1 MKKET
6 IVKKGLFQSLLGI
19 PLGITIMVISYILVY
34 FIVGDVIFDLEL
46 NQLHNI
52 DTFITQ
58 IISAGIAGYFIFLS
72 FYCMSFIGNRE
83 LETFLSKHPCI
94 SLFILGLATLFLGIV
109 FIFTLGNIH
118 IFSRKIMCLNSIILY
133 FMYLIAGFVFCIKG
147 FIESYWVKKIN
158 QKIQD
163 NN

>member
-1 MKKET
+1 MRKEN

-46 NQLHNI
+46 SQLHNI

-72 FYCMSFIGNRE
+72 FYCMSFLGNRV
-83 LETFLSKHPCI
+83 LENFLNKHPCI
-94 SLFILGLATLFLGIV
+94 L
-109 FIFTLGNIH
+109 
-118 IFSRKIMCLNSIILY
+118 
-133 FMYLIAGFVFCIKG
+133 
-147 FIESYWVKKIN
+147 
-158 QKIQD
+158 
-163 NN
+163 